1 MGNIVF
7 DGLSAL
13 SFTKQLDE
21 YGTEVILSMETIR
34 HSVER
39 VLRVYESNGATND
52 YLEETRKTL
61 WDLQLDY
68 GAFLDDFIATLKN
81 IGDTYENADKR
92 TVEFVSKDDINFSK
106 ESVINSINNFIDN
119 NIAKPLTEP
128 LSSVKDSYQNMMD
141 KAKSSKSSKEDISFK
156 DEIASIINNF
166 DKK

>member
-68 GAFLDDFIATLKN
+68 GVFLDDFIATLKN
-81 IGDTYENADKR
+81 IGDTYEKLIRGQLNLFQR
-92 TVEFVSKDDINFSK
+92 MI
-106 ESVINSINNFIDN
+106 SIFLRNLLLI
-119 NIAKPLTEP
+119 L
-128 LSSVKDSYQNMMD
+128 L
-141 KAKSSKSSKEDISFK
+141 
-156 DEIASIINNF
+156 IIL
-166 DKK
+166 